1 MSGSFFGLLFVFALV
16 IWGLVMAATA
26 VATLFAG
33 AGWRRMLNLLLAEV
47 LAVAVVIAGY
57 VAAVVLF

>member
-1 MSGSFFGLLFVFALV
+1 
-16 IWGLVMAATA
+16 MAATA